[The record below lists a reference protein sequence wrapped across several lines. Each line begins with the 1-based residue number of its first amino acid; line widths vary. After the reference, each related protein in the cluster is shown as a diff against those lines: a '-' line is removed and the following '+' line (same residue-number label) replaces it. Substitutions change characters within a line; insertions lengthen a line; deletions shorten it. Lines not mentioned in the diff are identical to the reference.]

1 MRPAAQL
8 QQQLTTALV
17 VTLLGAAVAQQ
28 GDCDTPLGLESGAIP
43 DSALS
48 ASSSYV
54 GSVGP
59 RYGRLRSE
67 RGGGAWCPKSQVSR
81 GVREWLSVAL
91 AGVHVVTAVHTQGRY
106 DHARGQEYAEE
117 YSVEYWRPGLRDWR
131 TYRRWDGKQILSG
144 NSDTATVVTQRL
156 LPAIFASQLRV
167 LPYSVHRRTV
177 CLRLELSGCPATGGV
192 VSYSIP
198 EDTVAVSQE
207 LSDSTYD
214 GEHRG
219 GMLVAGLGRLVDGQL
234 GADNFRID
242 VGYGRGN
249 AWVGWTNESFPSGYV
264 DLVFEFDQVRNFSA
278 VQIFANNFFLRD
290 VQVFRRALV
299 SFSVGGQVFPGRP
312 ISFTYMPDMVLE
324 NARYVTIRLH
334 GRLGRFVRL
343 RLLFAARW
351 IMISEVTF
359 DSVPVSGNFTS
370 ETDSDT
376 EIVGPEELYYEEE
389 EIVSEHLE
397 TVPAT
402 VNVNEIPVDANMKD
416 AREEP
421 SEEGGSVEV
430 VIGVLT
436 AVMLLLLVVFVVIL
450 ALSRRHKMQAG
461 SSPTLLR
468 NPFSGVTLNMKD
480 LLLSVVPGPAGGA
493 IVPRECAPCS
503 PSTTIGGDV
512 GLSGVAC
519 ARYDT
524 LPSHTDAVEVQSL
537 VVRLDEESGG
547 GAARHFHTLQLAAA
561 PAGGPA
567 SALASPRHAKGRR
580 CHTAP
585 KERRPRQTPP
595 SVSWNI
601 VPVADRPYRCK
612 EAPSLPQVPRECL
625 RVIERVGSCHLGELH
640 ITRNPN
646 KMSRQYHRFLTDEE
660 VSAIING
667 TSEGDGND
675 SGEDYTVV
683 TYDSDI
689 AIENE
694 TISRCSSPDEQ
705 QHLLPASLLQQKAV
719 ENISLRF
726 QNKYARQYKVL
737 LCETEEPAL
746 QTAGGVCRTVFART
760 LPRDW
765 DGGGGGGG
773 GGSARE
779 LRMLAALSDEHVA
792 RLLAVSPAPAPGQPA
807 WALTQYPELGDL
819 ALYLQYHTATRPP
832 LSIECLT
839 SMATQIAS
847 GMKYLE
853 SRNLVHKDLAARN
866 CLLGRGYV
874 VKVADL
880 AMGCDLYKKDY
891 YQVGGPAPVPIRWL
905 PWESILLDRY
915 TPASSVWAFG
925 VTLWE
930 ILSLAGERPF
940 QHLSNEEVIQNAEH
954 MYYGSE
960 LQVFLPKP
968 TICPTELYDLM
979 CDCWKRDET
988 VRPRFKEI
996 YLFLKYRNSVHPVE
1010 YRE

>member
-1 MRPAAQL
+1 MLVASMRPAAQL

-17 VTLLGAAVAQQ
+17 VTLLGAAMAQQ
-28 GDCDTPLGLESGAIP
+28 GDCDAPLGLESGAIP

-156 LPAIFASQLRV
+156 LPAIFASHLRV

-207 LSDSTYD
+207 LSDATYD

-219 GMLVAGLGRLVDGQL
+219 GMLVGGLGRLVDGQL

-370 ETDSDT
+370 ETDSDA

-480 LLLSVVPGPAGGA
+480 LLLSVVPSPAGGA

-537 VVRLDEESGG
+537 VVRLDDESGG

-561 PAGGPA
+561 PGGGPA
-567 SALASPRHAKGRR
+567 SALASPRHVKGRR

-595 SVSWNI
+595 TVSWNI

-625 RVIERVGSCHLGELH
+625 RVIERVGSCHLGE
-640 ITRNPN
+640 
-646 KMSRQYHRFLTDEE
+646 
-660 VSAIING
+660 
-667 TSEGDGND
+667 
-675 SGEDYTVV
+675 
-683 TYDSDI
+683 
-689 AIENE
+689 
-694 TISRCSSPDEQ
+694 
-705 QHLLPASLLQQKAV
+705 
-719 ENISLRF
+719 
-726 QNKYARQYKVL
+726 VL

-746 QTAGGVCRTVFART
+746 QAAGGACRTVFART

-765 DGGGGGGG
+765 DGGGGGGGG

-819 ALYLQYHTATRPP
+819 ALYLQYHAATRPP

-968 TICPTELYDLM
+968 TICPPELYDLM